1 MNFDPVIIA
10 FDTSAAHC
18 AACVLVGDRIGA
30 NIVKPM
36 ARGQAET
43 IPSLLDDVLKQ
54 SGQSWD
60 TVTAIAVGTGPGNF
74 TGIRISVS
82 LARGLSLARNIPAI
96 GVTQFDAT
104 WLNERQ
110 NAVATVPAPRDQI
123 YYAMRNSGIA
133 SATLGTQ
140 SDADALGLPVL
151 PQLDT
156 TTLVERIALVAHQR
170 LAQTDRHDKPI
181 PFYIK
186 PADAAPSK
194 DTAPQ
199 RLT

>member
-1 MNFDPVIIA
+1 M
-10 FDTSAAHC
+10 
-18 AACVLVGDRIGA
+18 LVGERIGA
-30 NIVKPM
+30 NSVKPM

-104 WLNERQ
+104 WLDERQ

-123 YYAMRNSGIA
+123 YYAVRNNGTA
-133 SATLGTQ
+133 SAKLGTQ

-151 PQLDT
+151 PQLDS
-156 TTLVERIALVAHQR
+156 TTLVERMALVAHQR
-170 LAQTDRHDKPI
+170 LTQTARHYRPT

-194 DTAPQ
+194 DTAPH

>member
-1 MNFDPVIIA
+1 
-10 FDTSAAHC
+10 
-18 AACVLVGDRIGA
+18 
-30 NIVKPM
+30 M

-43 IPSLLDDVLKQ
+43 IPSLLDDILKQ
-54 SGQSWD
+54 SSQSWD

-96 GVTQFDAT
+96 GVTQLDAT
-104 WLNERQ
+104 WLNEPN
-110 NAVATVPAPRDQI
+110 NAVATVAAPRDQI
-123 YYAMRNSGIA
+123 YYAVRDNGTAHAM
-133 SATLGTQ
+133 LGTQ

-151 PQLDT
+151 PQLDP
-156 TTLVERIALVAHQR
+156 TTLVERIALVARQR
-170 LAQTDRHDKPI
+170 LARNDKHDRPV

-194 DTAPQ
+194 DTAPR